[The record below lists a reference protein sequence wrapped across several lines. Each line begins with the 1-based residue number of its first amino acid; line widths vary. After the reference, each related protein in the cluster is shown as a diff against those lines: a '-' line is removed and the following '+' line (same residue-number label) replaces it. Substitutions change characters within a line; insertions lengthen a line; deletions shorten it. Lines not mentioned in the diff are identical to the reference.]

1 MLARFRCVP
10 TVLLRCVPPALL
22 RGVLVLLLAAVVPR
36 LAHAQE
42 RSLERTFALDAN
54 GSVELSTFSGEVVV
68 STWGRDEVDVQVRIV
83 GEPDAVD
90 KTKIEFRET
99 RRSISIE
106 TNFDDLEDP
115 GMLRDRDDI
124 SPPDTYFTLRIP
136 RTAELELNAFS
147 ADIDVSDLAGDLS
160 IEAFSS
166 DIEVDGLD
174 GELSVDIFSGDV
186 EATGLRGEAEVNGF
200 SSSINLSFDALT
212 DDVDVETFS
221 GGATLRLPRDA
232 GFDLDTDLGMSGDL
246 ETSFDLSG
254 GEANGG
260 GPRIAF
266 KTFSGYL
273 SVRTR

>member
-1 MLARFRCVP
+1 MTARFRRVP
-10 TVLLRCVPPALL
+10 TALLRC
-22 RGVLVLLLAAVVPR
+22 LLLPMLIAALP
-36 LAHAQE
+36 LAAHAQE
-42 RSLERTFALDAN
+42 RSLERTFSLGAG

-68 STWGRDEVDVQVRIV
+68 STWDRDEVDVQVRIA

-90 KTKIEFRET
+90 KTKIVFQET
-99 RRSISIE
+99 RRSVSIE

-136 RTAELELNAFS
+136 RTAALELNAFS
-147 ADIDVSDLAGDLS
+147 ADIDVADLGSDVS

-166 DIEVDGLD
+166 DVEADGVDGAF
-174 GELSVDIFSGDV
+174 SVDIFSGDV
-186 EATGLRGEAEVNGF
+186 EATGLRGAVEVNSF
-200 SSSINLSFDALT
+200 SSSIDLSFGALT

-232 GFDLDTDLGMSGDL
+232 GFELDTDLGMSGDL
-246 ETSFDLSG
+246 DTAFDITN

-273 SVRTR
+273 SLRTR